1 MTTLQQPV
9 QTSAQRMN
17 KLDAKIALRRIV
29 KRSGFTLPELRQQAQ
44 AGEFETLHARL
55 AWVAIQAIEGA

>member
-9 QTSAQRMN
+9 GTKVQRMS
-17 KLDAKIALRRIV
+17 KLDAKIALRRVV

-44 AGEFETLHARL
+44 AGEFESLRARV
-55 AWVAIQAIEGA
+55 AWIAIQAIEGS